1 MSHNIPPDFRRSC
14 LGNARLS
21 GAGGFHVDEGGAM
34 QSHVHWGFIQVC
46 HGTEIMQ
53 KHVCA
58 RGIYPGNTA
67 VHLVLDIN

>member
-1 MSHNIPPDFRRSC
+1 
-14 LGNARLS
+14 
-21 GAGGFHVDEGGAM
+21 M
-34 QSHVHWGFIQVC
+34 QSHVHWGFIQVF

-58 RGIYPGNTA
+58 RGIYPENTA